1 MASILVGTCDYDQ
14 CAGAESDPAPSPYA
28 PPVPTVELNRPFHV
42 MPTADQLRGCLERTG
57 PSVVFAVVAHRSLT
71 HEVVPAARRER
82 AAFLRA
88 IEPLAEEGRLAAVLF
103 TFPPQFRNVESGR
116 RYLSALLD
124 DFSGVPVALEFA
136 HAGWYTNAVVDICR
150 SREVAIVSADLPDL
164 PGLPPLVDVTTAPFA
179 YFRCH
184 GRNGAAWEGA
194 EARSEYSYA
203 DAELGGLAERVR
215 GIAPQVN
222 RVFVYFSN
230 SGMAA
235 DAAAFAALV
244 SRLGFAP

>member
-1 MASILVGTCDYDQ
+1 MTSILVGTCDNDRS
-14 CAGAESDPAPSPYA
+14 AGTEFGQDPYPF
-28 PPVPTVELNRPFHV
+28 PTVELNRPFSA
-42 MPTADQLRGCLERTG
+42 MPTAVELRDRLERTG
-57 PSVVFAVVAHRSLT
+57 PSLLFSVAAHRALT
-71 HEVVPAARRER
+71 HEVVPAARREG
-82 AAFLRA
+82 AEAFLRA
-88 IEPLAEEGRLAAVLF
+88 IEPLLETQRLAAALF
-103 TFPPQFRNVESGR
+103 PFPPRFLNTEANR

-164 PGLPPLVDVTTAPFA
+164 PGLPPLVDVATAPFA

-184 GRNGAAWEGA
+184 GRNGAAWAGGD
-194 EARSEYSYA
+194 ARCDYSYS

-215 GIAPQVN
+215 GIAPQVK
-222 RVFVYFSN
+222 RVFVYFNN

-235 DAAAFAALV
+235 DALNFAARV
-244 SRLGFAP
+244 TRGGRMP